1 SGGQPQIARFVK
13 AADSISAHIKCIE
26 ELAMGNSEF
35 RAAAEATRKKI
46 EAMGLPEADMFMRDF
61 IGAFSLSL
69 DEFGI

>member
-1 SGGQPQIARFVK
+1 VK